1 MSDLQTQ
8 MKQAVA
14 EAAVAQIRDGMVV
27 GLGSGST
34 AALMI
39 QGLGARLAAG
49 QLHDIVGVTTSFQ
62 GEVLAA
68 ELGIPLRALNAIDRI
83 DLAIDGADE
92 VDPSFQLIKG
102 GGACHVQEKLVADRA
117 ERFIVVVD
125 STKLVQRLNLDFLLP
140 VEVLP
145 GAWVQVQSRLKSMG
159 GVAEL
164 RMATRKAGP
173 VVTDQGNLVLDVRFE
188 AGISDPIA
196 LERDINNL
204 PGVLEN
210 GLFVNLADE
219 VLVGEINDGVVD
231 LPIAEYPD
239 GSVFTPEG
247 LPSVGDVPDAEA
259 MHAQECTGPFN
270 EATAVRAAVTQ
281 EITQGGEVRTVSVG
295 DARGIHDSEHT
306 THENASLDPTREA

>member
-1 MSDLQTQ
+1 MTDLQTQ

-219 VLVGEINDGVVD
+219 VLVGEISDGVAGVRI
-231 LPIAEYPD
+231 LER
-239 GSVFTPEG
+239 
-247 LPSVGDVPDAEA
+247 VG
-259 MHAQECTGPFN
+259 
-270 EATAVRAAVTQ
+270 
-281 EITQGGEVRTVSVG
+281 
-295 DARGIHDSEHT
+295 
-306 THENASLDPTREA
+306 

>member
-39 QGLGARLAAG
+39 KGLGARLAAG
-49 QLHDIVGVTTSFQ
+49 QLRDIVGVTTSFQ

-68 ELGIPLRALNAIDRI
+68 ELGIPLCALNAIDRI

-125 STKLVQRLNLDFLLP
+125 STKLVQCLNLDFLLP

-173 VVTDQGNLVLDVRFE
+173 IVTDQGNLVLDVRFE
-188 AGISDPIA
+188 TGISDPIT

-219 VLVGEINDGVVD
+219 VLVGEISNGV
-231 LPIAEYPD
+231 A
-239 GSVFTPEG
+239 G
-247 LPSVGDVPDAEA
+247 
-259 MHAQECTGPFN
+259 
-270 EATAVRAAVTQ
+270 VR
-281 EITQGGEVRTVSVG
+281 
-295 DARGIHDSEHT
+295 
-306 THENASLDPTREA
+306 SLERAI

>member
-49 QLHDIVGVTTSFQ
+49 ELHDIVGVTTSFQ

-92 VDPSFQLIKG
+92 VDPAFQLIKG

-219 VLVGEINDGVVD
+219 VLVGEIGDGVAGVR
-231 LPIAEYPD
+231 
-239 GSVFTPEG
+239 SVER
-247 LPSVGDVPDAEA
+247 VG
-259 MHAQECTGPFN
+259 
-270 EATAVRAAVTQ
+270 
-281 EITQGGEVRTVSVG
+281 
-295 DARGIHDSEHT
+295 
-306 THENASLDPTREA
+306 

>member
-1 MSDLQTQ
+1 MSELQNQ

-14 EAAVAQIRDGMVV
+14 DAAVEQFQDGMVV

-39 QGLGARLAAG
+39 KGLGERLAAG
-49 QLHDIVGVTTSFQ
+49 QLNDIVGVTTSFQ

-68 ELGIPLRALNAIDRI
+68 ELGIPLRSLNAVDRI

-102 GGACHVQEKLVADRA
+102 GGACHVQEKLVAARA
-117 ERFIVVVD
+117 DRFIVVVD
-125 STKLVQRLNLDFLLP
+125 STKLVERLNLGFLLP

-145 GAWVQVQSRLKSMG
+145 GAWVQIRQQLNAMG
-159 GVAEL
+159 GEAEL

-188 AGISDPIA
+188 GGIADPA
-196 LERDINNL
+196 SLEKDINNS

-219 VLVGEINDGVVD
+219 VLVGQVDDGVASARS
-231 LPIAEYPD
+231 LE
-239 GSVFTPEG
+239 
-247 LPSVGDVPDAEA
+247 
-259 MHAQECTGPFN
+259 
-270 EATAVRAAVTQ
+270 RA
-281 EITQGGEVRTVSVG
+281 S
-295 DARGIHDSEHT
+295 
-306 THENASLDPTREA
+306 

>member
-49 QLHDIVGVTTSFQ
+49 ELHDIVGVTTSFQ

-68 ELGIPLRALNAIDRI
+68 EFGIPLRALNAIDRI

-92 VDPSFQLIKG
+92 VDPAFQLIKG

-219 VLVGEINDGVVD
+219 VLVGEISDGVAGVRS
-231 LPIAEYPD
+231 LER
-239 GSVFTPEG
+239 
-247 LPSVGDVPDAEA
+247 VG
-259 MHAQECTGPFN
+259 
-270 EATAVRAAVTQ
+270 
-281 EITQGGEVRTVSVG
+281 
-295 DARGIHDSEHT
+295 
-306 THENASLDPTREA
+306 

>member
-68 ELGIPLRALNAIDRI
+68 ELGIPLRALNAVDRI

-117 ERFIVVVD
+117 DRFIVVVD
-125 STKLVQRLNLDFLLP
+125 STKLVSCLNLDFLLP

-188 AGISDPIA
+188 AGISNPVD

-219 VLVGEINDGVVD
+219 VLVGEINDGVAGVRSLERVD
-231 LPIAEYPD
+231 
-239 GSVFTPEG
+239 
-247 LPSVGDVPDAEA
+247 
-259 MHAQECTGPFN
+259 
-270 EATAVRAAVTQ
+270 
-281 EITQGGEVRTVSVG
+281 
-295 DARGIHDSEHT
+295 
-306 THENASLDPTREA
+306 

>member
-68 ELGIPLRALNAIDRI
+68 ELGIPLRALNAINRI

-219 VLVGEINDGVVD
+219 VLVGEINDGVAGVRS
-231 LPIAEYPD
+231 LER
-239 GSVFTPEG
+239 
-247 LPSVGDVPDAEA
+247 VG
-259 MHAQECTGPFN
+259 
-270 EATAVRAAVTQ
+270 
-281 EITQGGEVRTVSVG
+281 
-295 DARGIHDSEHT
+295 
-306 THENASLDPTREA
+306 

>member
-39 QGLGARLAAG
+39 KGLGARLAAG
-49 QLHDIVGVTTSFQ
+49 QLRDIVGVTTSFQ

-68 ELGIPLRALNAIDRI
+68 ELGIPLCALNAIDRI

-125 STKLVQRLNLDFLLP
+125 STKLVQCLNLDFLLP

-145 GAWVQVQSRLKSMG
+145 GAWVQVQSSLKSMG

-188 AGISDPIA
+188 SGISDPIA

-219 VLVGEINDGVVD
+219 VLVGEISDGV
-231 LPIAEYPD
+231 A
-239 GSVFTPEG
+239 G
-247 LPSVGDVPDAEA
+247 
-259 MHAQECTGPFN
+259 
-270 EATAVRAAVTQ
+270 VR
-281 EITQGGEVRTVSVG
+281 
-295 DARGIHDSEHT
+295 
-306 THENASLDPTREA
+306 SLERVN

>member
-34 AALMI
+34 APLMI

-125 STKLVQRLNLDFLLP
+125 STKLVQCLNLDFLLP

-219 VLVGEINDGVVD
+219 VLVGEINNGVAGVRS
-231 LPIAEYPD
+231 LER
-239 GSVFTPEG
+239 
-247 LPSVGDVPDAEA
+247 VG
-259 MHAQECTGPFN
+259 
-270 EATAVRAAVTQ
+270 
-281 EITQGGEVRTVSVG
+281 
-295 DARGIHDSEHT
+295 
-306 THENASLDPTREA
+306 